1 MDPKEL
7 KDALA
12 DMRQNLENKSADQI
26 ADEIKAFETKY
37 NAFVETKAGEIAK
50 KEIKAAKVEFDAELK
65 KVQDHANKLDAKLQ
79 TKSFSDGA
87 PKDELKSLIT
97 DNFSEIKMVAR
108 GNTVNIETK
117 AVGNMTLGN
126 HLTGDQPRDYSMIV
140 AMVPGQQLNFAD
152 LIQPITISGGTYTF
166 PRESGSEG
174 AIGTQ
179 TEGADK
185 SQIDYD
191 LTMVDA
197 NTDFIAG
204 FAVYSKKMANNLPFL
219 ESFLPQAL
227 RRDYWKQE
235 NSTFNTA
242 VAALVQA
249 SVQIITGKNKVEM
262 LVNELATLEGANFMP
277 NVMVVTP
284 ADFYNI
290 LLTEKSTGAGYGLP
304 GVVTFSGGQLA
315 VNGIPVVKA
324 NWLAANKYYVGDFT
338 RIKKI
343 ITEGLSVEF
352 SNSDEDNFR
361 KNNITARVE
370 AQVSVAVERTDAII
384 YGDFTA
390 TA

>member
-12 DMRQNLENKSADQI
+12 EMQKGLENKSASQI

-37 NAFVETKAGEIAK
+37 DALVEKKAGEIVGK
-50 KEIKAAKVEFDAELK
+50 ELK
-65 KVQDHANKLDAKLQ
+65 EMRDSLDKELKAMQDHADKLDAAMQSKVASL
-79 TKSFSDGA
+79 A
-87 PKDELKSLIT
+87 PAGDELKDLIT
-97 DNFSEIKMVAR
+97 ENFNEIKTVSR
-108 GNTVNIETK
+108 GNKVNIETK

-126 HLTGDQPRDYSMIV
+126 NLTGDQPRDYSMVV

-152 LIQPITISGGTYTF
+152 LVQPIVISGGTYTF

-179 TEGADK
+179 TEGSDK

-191 LTMVDA
+191 ITMVDA

-242 VAALVQA
+242 LAAAVTA
-249 SVQIITGKNKVEM
+249 SSQVITGKNKVEM
-262 LVNELATLEGANFMP
+262 LINELATLEAANFMP
-277 NVMVVTP
+277 NVMVVGP
-284 ADFYNI
+284 ADFYSI
-290 LLTEKSTGAGYGLP
+290 LTTEKSSGAGYGLP
-304 GVVTFSGGQLA
+304 GVVTFSGGQMA
-315 VNGIPVVKA
+315 INGIPVVKA

-338 RIKKI
+338 RVKKI

-370 AQVSVAVERTDAII
+370 AQVTIAVERTDAII

-390 TA
+390 T